1 MSLSKLSLRC
11 PNKSY
16 KKAEVRIHQDPVPD
30 TKATFCSREEDN
42 SGIYCEMPTKSH
54 QHVGL
59 ENGVCQ
65 EIRKQRDETIQ
76 HLPYSSVVR
85 EDTDVMEITEATR
98 TQR

>member
-1 MSLSKLSLRC
+1 
-11 PNKSY
+11 
-16 KKAEVRIHQDPVPD
+16 
-30 TKATFCSREEDN
+30 
-42 SGIYCEMPTKSH
+42 MPTKSH